1 MKEYPTTEQLKTI
14 ENFPMKYN
22 DSWEQLLKYIHDLWE
37 YPNYFTIG
45 TKYITMVTGGWSGNE
60 EIIAALSENYIAWSL
75 YWYDSKRG
83 GKYRFL
89 KRRDK

>member
-1 MKEYPTTEQLKTI
+1 MNEYPTTEQLEKI
-14 ENFPMKYN
+14 KNFPMSGDK
-22 DSWEQLLKYIHDLWE
+22 DWKRLIVHISYIWE
-37 YPNYFTIG
+37 YPNCFKIG
-45 TKYITMVTGGWSGNE
+45 NKYITMVTGGWSGNE